1 VKRVRPPRIL
11 EEFVMRKSVFGTI
24 ALLLA
29 LLGLLTIGDGTAYAQ
44 QKKDD
49 RPPKKDDRK
58 TQRFQGVD
66 FNVNVQQMET
76 MLETAKT
83 SRDRT
88 LKDLAKRI
96 LDEGVVKVT
105 GAHSGGFGG
114 GGRPADPEQH
124 CTVESKKRSKYH
136 VYLKE
141 KSGKMSIT
149 KITGP

>member
-1 VKRVRPPRIL
+1 
-11 EEFVMRKSVFGTI
+11 MRKSVIGTT

-29 LLGLLTIGDGTAYAQ
+29 LLGLLTIGDRTAHAQ
-44 QKKDD
+44 PKRED
-49 RPPKKDDRK
+49 RR

-66 FNVNVQQMET
+66 FNVNVKQMQT
-76 MLETAKT
+76 MLEAARTN
-83 SRDRT
+83 RDRT
-88 LKDLAKRI
+88 VKELAKRI
-96 LDEGVVKVT
+96 LGEGVVKVT

-124 CTVESKKRSKYH
+124 CTVETNQRNRYH

-141 KSGKMSIT
+141 KNGKWSVT